1 LYPFIA
7 KSLCSIISK
16 PSSSWLQIVFSFSA
30 TLNPVSPQLFC
41 SRFCRYRMNFKC
53 HYLLCLS
60 FGLLGWFTWASP
72 AAIGQSL
79 DRPLY
84 MGKASTGEH
93 LWYYGGRSQC
103 GDLPRTDICWLNP
116 MIVYT
121 LGQERFTTILDCSK
135 KVFAL
140 AISDNTGRKY

>member
-1 LYPFIA
+1 
-7 KSLCSIISK
+7 
-16 PSSSWLQIVFSFSA
+16 
-30 TLNPVSPQLFC
+30 
-41 SRFCRYRMNFKC
+41 MNFKC